1 MQLFHFL
8 LSRNIVFYQ
17 TSISYFNFFRVW
29 LNIKWRRHSN
39 AVNVIFKIFISDHLG
54 IIYFTY
60 ILALSASLHE
70 VLLLSEIFIL
80 IFSYLSAALINWLTF
95 IYWFIICFDT
105 ALWSLYSAAIIME
118 MQDWSKIVIYEFHYI
133 FLLRILTHLYYLTT
147 RFVWCRCKTQLW
159 LILFM
164 LVLNLSCIWIYTG
177 QVWNIIVIEWLFI
190 TCLDII

>member
-1 MQLFHFL
+1 
-8 LSRNIVFYQ
+8 
-17 TSISYFNFFRVW
+17 
-29 LNIKWRRHSN
+29 
-39 AVNVIFKIFISDHLG
+39 VNVIFKIFISDHLG